1 MFYSPSCIYKKWRF
15 LALKGPSL
23 GGSEEFFSGKCRLEE
38 LRAGLLRPMLKF
50 DELFI
55 FM

>member
-1 MFYSPSCIYKKWRF
+1 MFYSPSGIPKNVAPW
-15 LALKGPSL
+15 LQNDPSL
-23 GGSEEFFSGKCRLEE
+23 GGGEEFFSGKCRLEM

>member
-1 MFYSPSCIYKKWRF
+1 MFYSPSGIPKNVAPW
-15 LALKGPSL
+15 LQNDPSL
-23 GGSEEFFSGKCRLEE
+23 GGGEEFFSGKCRLEV
-38 LRAGLLRPMLKF
+38 LRAGLLRRMLQF

>member
-1 MFYSPSCIYKKWRF
+1 MFYSPSGIPKNVAPWRQ
-15 LALKGPSL
+15 KSPSL
-23 GGSEEFFSGKCRLEE
+23 EGSEEFFSGKCRLEV
-38 LRAGLLRPMLKF
+38 LRAGLLRPMLQF